1 MTQDNSKTDQ
11 KNAHLHRKERNV
23 KTKLMDWFAYN
34 TTANNVSKTALAT
47 YYDVSRQAV
56 YKWVTTGIVS
66 KENLIICSRFFK
78 TVPPLDLIADKE
90 AHAPINPLSYA
101 WSSNARKTVEIIKR
115 LDDEKT
121 SPIQIKLITRMVEAV
136 DALSYVENANLK
148 DEQNFEWECNNKTRS
163 MLARIDEQFYNADLT
178 GVTTEYI
185 GNILIG
191 YMELGG
197 ESKLDIRP
205 YSFIALPDL
214 NDGNAEMCIKLLKNL
229 LEYPT
234 RSRLVIAIHLPEES
248 KQADRFKQIAANTSF
263 LIIPPSSVP
272 SIVAEKIEKMLQD

>member
-34 TTANNVSKTALAT
+34 MNANNVSKTALAT
-47 YYDVSRQAV
+47 YCDVSRQAV
-56 YKWVTTGIVS
+56 HKWVTTGIVS

-90 AHAPINPLSYA
+90 THAPINPLSYA
-101 WSSNARKTVEIIKR
+101 WSSNARKAVEIIKR

-121 SPIQIKLITRMVEAV
+121 NPIQIKLITGMVEAV

-163 MLARIDEQFYNADLT
+163 MLARIDEQFYNA
-178 GVTTEYI
+178 GSHWRY
-185 GNILIG
+185 
-191 YMELGG
+191 
-197 ESKLDIRP
+197 
-205 YSFIALPDL
+205 
-214 NDGNAEMCIKLLKNL
+214 
-229 LEYPT
+229 
-234 RSRLVIAIHLPEES
+234 H
-248 KQADRFKQIAANTSF
+248 
-263 LIIPPSSVP
+263 
-272 SIVAEKIEKMLQD
+272 